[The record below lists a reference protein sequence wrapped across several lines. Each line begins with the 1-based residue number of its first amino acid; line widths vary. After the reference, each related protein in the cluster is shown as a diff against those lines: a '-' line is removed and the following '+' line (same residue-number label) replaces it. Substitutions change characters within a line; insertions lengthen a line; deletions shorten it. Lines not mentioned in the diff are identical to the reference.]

1 MSQLMFLGLIAL
13 GGAFGAC
20 SRYLIS
26 EFCVSLFGR
35 GFPYGTLVVNVIGS
49 MIMGLL
55 MSALNQGMIE
65 AVPARPL
72 IGLGFLGALTTFS
85 TFSMDNVILMQ
96 QGEFLKAGVNIL
108 LNVIVS
114 VAACFIGYQ
123 LMMKS

>member
-1 MSQLMFLGLIAL
+1 MSQYLLLGFIAL

-26 EFCVSLFGR
+26 ELCVMLFGR
-35 GFPYGTLVVNVIGS
+35 GFPYGTLTVNVLGS
-49 MIMGLL
+49 LIMGLL

-65 AVPARPL
+65 AAPWRPI

-85 TFSMDNVILMQ
+85 TFSMDNVVLMQ
-96 QGEFLKAGVNIL
+96 QGDFFKAGLNIL

-114 VAACFIGYQ
+114 IAACYVGYQ
-123 LMMKS
+123 IMMKS

>member
-1 MSQLMFLGLIAL
+1 MNQFIFLGLIAL

-26 EFCVSLFGR
+26 ELCVSLFGR
-35 GFPYGTLVVNVIGS
+35 GFPYGTLVVNVVGS
-49 MIMGLL
+49 MIMGLM
-55 MSALNQGMIE
+55 MSALNQGMIG

-96 QGEFLKAGVNIL
+96 QGDFIKAGLNIL
-108 LNVIVS
+108 LNVTLSIT
-114 VAACFIGYQ
+114 ACFIGYQ

>member
-1 MSQLMFLGLIAL
+1 MSQFTLLGFIAL

-26 EFCVSLFGR
+26 ELCVVLLGR
-35 GFPYGTLVVNVIGS
+35 GFPYGTLTVNVIGS
-49 MIMGLL
+49 LL
-55 MSALNQGMIE
+55 MGILMSSLNQGLIE
-65 AVPARPL
+65 AGPWRPI

-96 QGEFLKAGVNIL
+96 HGEFIKAGLNIL
-108 LNVIVS
+108 LNVALSIT
-114 VAACFIGYQ
+114 ACFIGYQ